1 MIIDLKK
8 AVSYIQRELTR
19 QNVRAVLSDLYPKEK
34 TWCRLLSDVVD
45 SGIVAEIKTMPSV
58 NRQSYDQFIKRM
70 VNGYGIKECYVH
82 KAVNMWISLY
92 SKLDDDVI
100 VPYYSE
106 AEFDETTYIAPYN
119 PNKKQINSVVHIGD
133 YWVKLLSDSTVSI
146 EKFVGTEEYEMRVPS
161 EIDGKRII
169 GLGGKIFAEHETVRK
184 IIIGEGIQYI
194 GRETFYKCRNLRE
207 IKLPSTLYQLGS
219 GVFSYTAIS
228 DIELPENLTSLPDGA
243 FRFCEN
249 LRQISIPGS
258 VSLIADY
265 AFFGCKSL
273 RKVTITEGVE
283 YIGNNVFDRCTT
295 LKNIYLPKSVK
306 MIMGTMKDH
315 LESRINPTPEK
326 AGEFTISCREG
337 SYAMTYAK
345 SRGYVVNK
353 VEVTDGE

>member
-8 AVSYIQRELTR
+8 AVSYIRRELTR
-19 QNVRAVLSDLYPKEK
+19 QSVRAVLSDLYPKEK
-34 TWCRLLSDVVD
+34 TWCRLLSEVVD
-45 SGIVAEIKTMPSV
+45 SGIVAEVKTMPSV
-58 NRQSYDQFIKRM
+58 NRKSYDEFIKRM
-70 VNGYGIKECYVH
+70 TGRYGVRECYAH
-82 KAVNMWISLY
+82 KAVNMWITLY
-92 SKLDDDVI
+92 SKLDDDVL

-119 PNKKQINSVVHIGD
+119 PKKNQINSVVQIGD
-133 YWVKLLSDSTVSI
+133 YWVRLLSDSTVSI
-146 EKFVGTEEYEMRVPS
+146 EKFVGKEEQEMRVPS

-169 GLGGKIFAEHETVRK
+169 GMGGSIFAECEEVRK
-184 IIIGEGIQYI
+184 IIISEGIQYL
-194 GRETFYKCRNLRE
+194 GRETFYKCRSLRE

-228 DIELPENLTSLPDGA
+228 DIELPDSLTSLPDGA

-273 RKVTITEGVE
+273 RRVTITDGVE
-283 YIGNNVFDRCTT
+283 YIGNNVFDRCTS
-295 LKNIYLPKSVK
+295 LNKVFLPKSVK
-306 MIMGTMKDH
+306 MVMGTMKDH
-315 LESRINPTPEK
+315 IESRLNPSPEK
-326 AGEFTISCREG
+326 ASDFTISCQDG

-345 SRGYVVNK
+345 SRGYMVDK
-353 VEVTDGE
+353 IE